1 MGESIDDG
9 YIKYTSTRR
18 DGMVLPSAELDGLN
32 HARTTL
38 FDLGLI
44 GVYDNGVGYGNL
56 SIRANDDNQFV
67 ITASATGA
75 LRTLQTEQFCLVE
88 AFSVDDNHVQSRGAL
103 PASSES
109 MTHGAIYAA
118 RADVQCVIH
127 VHSRI
132 LFDHLLQAGAPAT
145 PADVPYGTPAMA
157 RTVAQ
162 LVARQPNLPTVFVMA
177 GHIDG
182 VVAYGADTASTLDAL
197 CALLQRTSTP

>member
-1 MGESIDDG
+1 MGAPIDDG

-18 DGMVLPSAELDGLN
+18 DGVVPLSTALAELN
-32 HARTTL
+32 RARTTL

-44 GVYDNGVGYGNL
+44 GAYDNGVGYGNL
-56 SIRANDDNQFV
+56 SIRVNNGNQFV

-75 LRTLQTEQFCLVE
+75 QRQLQMEQFCLVE
-88 AFSVDDNHVQSRGAL
+88 SFSIQNNHVQSMGPL

-109 MTHGAIYAA
+109 MTHGAIYATLPS
-118 RADVQCVIH
+118 VHCVIH

-132 LFDHLLQAGAPAT
+132 LFDHLLQTGAPAT

-157 RTVAQ
+157 HTVAH
-162 LVARQPNLPTVFVMA
+162 LVTRQPYLPTVFAMG
-177 GHIDG
+177 GHDEG

-197 CALLQRTSTP
+197 RALLQRISTP

>member
-1 MGESIDDG
+1 MGAPIDDG

-18 DGMVLPSAELDGLN
+18 DGRAPPCAALDELN
-32 HARTTL
+32 RARTTL

-56 SIRANDDNQFV
+56 SVRVNDGNQFV

-75 LRTLQTEQFCLVE
+75 QRQLQMEQFCLVE
-88 AFSVDDNHVQSRGAL
+88 SFSIQNNHVQSMGPL

-118 RADVQCVIH
+118 HPGVRCVIH
-127 VHSRI
+127 VHSRS

-145 PADVPYGTPAMA
+145 PADIPYGTPAMA
-157 RTVAQ
+157 DRVAQ
-162 LVARQPNLPTVFVMA
+162 LVNLQPNLPTVFVMA
-177 GHIDG
+177 GHDEG
-182 VVAYGADTASTLDAL
+182 VAAYGASTASTLDAL
-197 CALLQRTSTP
+197 RASLQRISTP

>member
-1 MGESIDDG
+1 MGASIDDG

-18 DGMVLPSAELDGLN
+18 DGMVQSSAELDNLN
-32 HARTTL
+32 RARTTL

-56 SIRANDDNQFV
+56 SIRADAGNQFV

-75 LRTLQTEQFCLVE
+75 QRTLSVGQFCLVE
-88 AFSVDDNHVQSRGAL
+88 SFSVDDNHVQSMGSL

-127 VHSRI
+127 VHSRM
-132 LFDHLLQAGAPAT
+132 LFDYLLDSGAPAT

-182 VVAYGADTASTLDAL
+182 VVGYGADTASTVDAL
-197 CALLQRTSTP
+197 LTLLQRISTP

>member
-1 MGESIDDG
+1 MGASIDDG

-18 DGMVLPSAELDGLN
+18 DGMVAPSTELDGLN
-32 HARTTL
+32 RARTTL

-56 SIRANDDNQFV
+56 SIRANDDNRFV

-75 LRTLQTEQFCLVE
+75 LRTLQAQQFCLVE
-88 AFSVDDNHVQSRGAL
+88 AFSIDDNHVQSIGSL

-127 VHSRI
+127 VHSRV
-132 LFDHLLQAGAPAT
+132 LFDHLLHCGAPAT
-145 PADVPYGTPAMA
+145 PVDVPYGTPAMA
-157 RTVAQ
+157 RTVAN
-162 LVARQPNLPTVFVMA
+162 LVARQPDLPTVFVMS

-197 CALLQRTSTP
+197 LALLQRISTP

>member
-1 MGESIDDG
+1 MGTPIDDG
-9 YIKYTSTRR
+9 YIKYSSTRR
-18 DGMVLPSAELDGLN
+18 DGKVPPSAAWDELN
-32 HARTTL
+32 RARTTL

-56 SIRANDDNQFV
+56 SIRVNHDNQFV

-75 LRTLQTEQFCLVE
+75 ERTLQAEQFCLVE
-88 AFSVDDNHVQSRGAL
+88 AFSVDDNHVQSMGPL

-118 RADVQCVIH
+118 RADVHCVIH

-132 LFDHLLQAGAPAT
+132 LFDHLLRSAAPTT

-162 LVARQPNLPTVFVMA
+162 LAIRQPHLPTVFAMA

-182 VVAYGADTASTLDAL
+182 VVAYGTDTASTLDAL
-197 CALLQRTSTP
+197 RALLQRISTP